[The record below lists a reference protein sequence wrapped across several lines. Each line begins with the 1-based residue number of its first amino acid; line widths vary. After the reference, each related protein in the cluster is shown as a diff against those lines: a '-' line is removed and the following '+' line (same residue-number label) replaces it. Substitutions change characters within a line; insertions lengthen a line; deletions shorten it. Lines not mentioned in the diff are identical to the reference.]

1 MSLAQYASPYN
12 NDETGETDN
21 VNANIRMTQSQNQN
35 QQYRGGGGI
44 KGEKKM
50 PPSSFRKTIKRPL
63 AQQQQRHS
71 ESSQSQSRVENFISK
86 LGAVKNVNYLQQE
99 SGEDGTGGSDSADLA
114 DYQPINSNEQGEQG
128 EQGEQ
133 SEQGEQGEQNQNG
146 GFQKQKRNQNGDNN
160 NDDDGVVTRENFE
173 TLPSTYASQYYQ
185 QYAPLSYSGQQQQLN
200 NASSGSKDDL
210 MQKMNHI
217 IQMLEDQQD
226 EKTGS
231 VTEELILYCFL
242 GVFVI
247 FVVDSFVR
255 AGKYVR

>member
-12 NDETGETDN
+12 NDDSGETN
-21 VNANIRMTQSQNQN
+21 NINSNIRMTQSQNQN
-35 QQYRGGGGI
+35 QNRGGGGGI
-44 KGEKKM
+44 KGEKKI

-63 AQQQQRHS
+63 AQQQQQQQQQS
-71 ESSQSQSRVENFISK
+71 QLEAAQQTQSQSQSRVANLMSK
-86 LGAVKNVNYLQQE
+86 LSAVKGMSYVQ
-99 SGEDGTGGSDSADLA
+99 GGGDDGSNSSETDLA
-114 DYQPINSNEQGEQG
+114 DYQPMNSNDEGAGASAHE
-128 EQGEQ
+128 
-133 SEQGEQGEQNQNG
+133 NQNG
-146 GFQKQKRNQNGDNN
+146 GNN
-160 NDDDGVVTRENFE
+160 NDDSVVTRENFE

-185 QYAPLSYSGQQQQLN
+185 QYVPYSQQQSQGDSGLP
-200 NASSGSKDDL
+200 GSKDDL

>member
-12 NDETGETDN
+12 NDDSVETDN
-21 VNANIRMTQSQNQN
+21 INANIRMTQSQNQN
-35 QQYRGGGGI
+35 QNRGGGI
-44 KGEKKM
+44 KAEKKI

-63 AQQQQRHS
+63 AQQQKQQQPTL
-71 ESSQSQSRVENFISK
+71 ESMQSQSQTQSRVANFMSK
-86 LGAVKNVNYLQQE
+86 LNAVKTTNYLQ
-99 SGEDGTGGSDSADLA
+99 GDGDDGTNGSESDLA
-114 DYQPINSNEQGEQG
+114 DYQQINSNYSN
-128 EQGEQ
+128 EQ
-133 SEQGEQGEQNQNG
+133 SSEQS
-146 GFQKQKRNQNGDNN
+146 GDN
-160 NDDDGVVTRENFE
+160 DDGVVTRENFE
-173 TLPSTYASQYYQ
+173 TMPSTYASQYYQ
-185 QYAPLSYSGQQQQLN
+185 QYVPYSQQQQQI
-200 NASSGSKDDL
+200 NASPGSKDDL
-210 MQKMNHI
+210 MEKMNHI

>member
-12 NDETGETDN
+12 NDESGEADN
-21 VNANIRMTQSQNQN
+21 INANIRMTQSQNQN
-35 QQYRGGGGI
+35 QNRGKGGAGAGGA
-44 KGEKKM
+44 GEKRNI
-50 PPSSFRKTIKRPL
+50 PSSFRKTIKRPL
-63 AQQQQRHS
+63 TQQPQQQQ
-71 ESSQSQSRVENFISK
+71 QPPQQQQQPPQQQQQQPQSRVANFMSK
-86 LGAVKNVNYLQQE
+86 LSSVKSVNDLQQ
-99 SGEDGTGGSDSADLA
+99 GDRDGDDGTGGSETELA
-114 DYQPINSNEQGEQG
+114 DYLPPNSNDWQN
-128 EQGEQ
+128 
-133 SEQGEQGEQNQNG
+133 EQNRNG
-146 GFQKQKRNQNGDNN
+146 GSGGGGGINDNN
-160 NDDDGVVTRENFE
+160 DDDDGVVTREGFE

-185 QYAPLSYSGQQQQLN
+185 QYVPLSYSQQQNQGSN
-200 NASSGSKDDL
+200 GSSGSKDDL
-210 MQKMNHI
+210 IQKMNHI

>member
-12 NDETGETDN
+12 NDDSGETN
-21 VNANIRMTQSQNQN
+21 NINSNIRMTQSQNQN
-35 QQYRGGGGI
+35 QNRGGGGGI

-63 AQQQQRHS
+63 AQQQQQQQPQQQPNI
-71 ESSQSQSRVENFISK
+71 ESSQSQSQSRVANLMSK
-86 LGAVKNVNYLQQE
+86 LNSVKGMSYVQ
-99 SGEDGTGGSDSADLA
+99 GGGDDGSNSSENDLA
-114 DYQPINSNEQGEQG
+114 DYQPMNLNDEGTSTGISAHE
-128 EQGEQ
+128 
-133 SEQGEQGEQNQNG
+133 NQNS
-146 GFQKQKRNQNGDNN
+146 DNN
-160 NDDDGVVTRENFE
+160 NDDGVVTRENFE
-173 TLPSTYASQYYQ
+173 NLPSTYASQYYQ
-185 QYAPLSYSGQQQQLN
+185 QYVPYSQQQQQI
-200 NASSGSKDDL
+200 NASPGSKDDL

>member
-12 NDETGETDN
+12 NDDSGETN
-21 VNANIRMTQSQNQN
+21 NINSNIRMTQSQNQN
-35 QQYRGGGGI
+35 QNRGGGGGGI

-63 AQQQQRHS
+63 AQQQQKQEQQTL
-71 ESSQSQSRVENFISK
+71 ESSQSQSRVADFINK
-86 LGAVKNVNYLQQE
+86 LSAVKGMNYLQ
-99 SGEDGTGGSDSADLA
+99 GGGDDGGGGSDSADLA
-114 DYQPINSNEQGEQG
+114 DYHPMNSNDPNGVE
-128 EQGEQ
+128 
-133 SEQGEQGEQNQNG
+133 NQ
-146 GFQKQKRNQNGDNN
+146 NQNGDN
-160 NDDDGVVTRENFE
+160 DDGVVTRENFE
-173 TLPSTYASQYYQ
+173 NLPSTYASQYYQ
-185 QYAPLSYSGQQQQLN
+185 QYVPLSYGQQQNQGEFN
-200 NASSGSKDDL
+200 GSGSNASPGSKDDL

>member
-12 NDETGETDN
+12 NDDDSGETN
-21 VNANIRMTQSQNQN
+21 NINANIRMTQSQNQN
-35 QQYRGGGGI
+35 QNRGRGT
-44 KGEKKM
+44 EKKM
-50 PPSSFRKTIKRPL
+50 PLRKTIKRPL
-63 AQQQQRHS
+63 AQQEKQQQGS
-71 ESSQSQSRVENFISK
+71 ESRVANFMSK
-86 LGAVKNVNYLQQE
+86 LSAVKNTNHVQV
-99 SGEDGTGGSDSADLA
+99 GGDDGTSGIDESENDLA
-114 DYQPINSNEQGEQG
+114 DYQPMNNEGEKINKE
-128 EQGEQ
+128 
-133 SEQGEQGEQNQNG
+133 
-146 GFQKQKRNQNGDNN
+146 
-160 NDDDGVVTRENFE
+160 DDGVVTRENFE
-173 TLPSTYASQYYQ
+173 NLPSTYASQYYQ
-185 QYAPLSYSGQQQQLN
+185 QYVPLSYNEQQHQTN
-200 NASSGSKDDL
+200 VESNVSPGSRDDL

>member
-12 NDETGETDN
+12 NDDSGETSN
-21 VNANIRMTQSQNQN
+21 INSNIRMTQSQNQN
-35 QQYRGGGGI
+35 QNRGGGGGI
-44 KGEKKM
+44 KGEKKI

-63 AQQQQRHS
+63 AQQQQQQQQS
-71 ESSQSQSRVENFISK
+71 NLEPAQQSQSQSRVANFISK
-86 LGAVKNVNYLQQE
+86 LSSVKGMNYVQ
-99 SGEDGTGGSDSADLA
+99 GGGDDGSNNSETDLA
-114 DYQPINSNEQGEQG
+114 DYQPMNSNDEGTGMIANE
-128 EQGEQ
+128 
-133 SEQGEQGEQNQNG
+133 NQN
-146 GFQKQKRNQNGDNN
+146 NGNN
-160 NDDDGVVTRENFE
+160 NDDSVVTRENFE

-185 QYAPLSYSGQQQQLN
+185 QYVPLSYSSQQQQNQGDSGLP
-200 NASSGSKDDL
+200 GSKDDL

>member
-12 NDETGETDN
+12 NDDSGETSN
-21 VNANIRMTQSQNQN
+21 INSNIRMTQSQNQN
-35 QQYRGGGGI
+35 QYRGGGGVGI

-50 PPSSFRKTIKRPL
+50 PSSSFRKTIKRPL
-63 AQQQQRHS
+63 AQQQQKQQQQQQQEQPNL
-71 ESSQSQSRVENFISK
+71 ESAQQTPSQSRVANFMSK
-86 LGAVKNVNYLQQE
+86 LNTVKTTNYLQ
-99 SGEDGTGGSDSADLA
+99 GDDGSNSSETDLA
-114 DYQPINSNEQGEQG
+114 DYQPMNSNDESININAHET
-128 EQGEQ
+128 
-133 SEQGEQGEQNQNG
+133 
-146 GFQKQKRNQNGDNN
+146 QNGDNN
-160 NDDDGVVTRENFE
+160 NDDSVVTRENFE
-173 TLPSTYASQYYQ
+173 NLPSTYASQYYQ
-185 QYAPLSYSGQQQQLN
+185 QYQQYIPYSEQERNQGELN
-200 NASSGSKDDL
+200 GSNGLPGSKDDL

>member
-12 NDETGETDN
+12 NDDSGETDN
-21 VNANIRMTQSQNQN
+21 INANIRMTQSQNQN
-35 QQYRGGGGI
+35 QNRGRGGGA
-44 KGEKKM
+44 EKKI
-50 PPSSFRKTIKRPL
+50 PPSSSFRKTIKRPL
-63 AQQQQRHS
+63 AQQQKQEQPNL
-71 ESSQSQSRVENFISK
+71 ESMQSQSQSQSQSRVANFMSK
-86 LGAVKNVNYLQQE
+86 LNAVKTTNYLQ
-99 SGEDGTGGSDSADLA
+99 GEGDDGTNGSETDLA
-114 DYQPINSNEQGEQG
+114 DYQPINSNYSNEQRGEQG
-128 EQGEQ
+128 GEQ
-133 SEQGEQGEQNQNG
+133 S
-146 GFQKQKRNQNGDNN
+146 GDNN
-160 NDDDGVVTRENFE
+160 NDDGVVTRENFE
-173 TLPSTYASQYYQ
+173 NMPSTYASQYYQ
-185 QYAPLSYSGQQQQLN
+185 QYVPYSQQQQQQI

-210 MQKMNHI
+210 MEKMNHI

>member
-12 NDETGETDN
+12 NDDSGEADN
-21 VNANIRMTQSQNQN
+21 INANIRMTQSQNQN
-35 QQYRGGGGI
+35 QNRGGGL
-44 KGEKKM
+44 KAEKKI

-63 AQQQQRHS
+63 AQQQKQQQPTL
-71 ESSQSQSRVENFISK
+71 ESTQSQSQSQSRVANFMSK
-86 LGAVKNVNYLQQE
+86 LNAVKTTSYLQ
-99 SGEDGTGGSDSADLA
+99 EDGDDGTNGSETDLA
-114 DYQPINSNEQGEQG
+114 DYQPINSNYSNEQNGEQRD
-128 EQGEQ
+128 EQRAE
-133 SEQGEQGEQNQNG
+133 
-146 GFQKQKRNQNGDNN
+146 QNGDN
-160 NDDDGVVTRENFE
+160 DDSVVTRENFE
-173 TLPSTYASQYYQ
+173 NMPSTYASQYYQ
-185 QYAPLSYSGQQQQLN
+185 QYVPYSQQQQQI
-200 NASSGSKDDL
+200 NASPGSKDDL
-210 MQKMNHI
+210 MEKMNHI

>member
-12 NDETGETDN
+12 NDDSGETN
-21 VNANIRMTQSQNQN
+21 NINSNIRMTQSQNQN
-35 QQYRGGGGI
+35 QNRGGGGGI

-63 AQQQQRHS
+63 GQQQQQQQPQQQPNI
-71 ESSQSQSRVENFISK
+71 ESSQSRVANLMSK
-86 LGAVKNVNYLQQE
+86 LNSVKGMSYVQ
-99 SGEDGTGGSDSADLA
+99 GGGDDGSNSSENDLA
-114 DYQPINSNEQGEQG
+114 DYQPMNSNDEGTSTGISAHE
-128 EQGEQ
+128 
-133 SEQGEQGEQNQNG
+133 NQNS
-146 GFQKQKRNQNGDNN
+146 DNN
-160 NDDDGVVTRENFE
+160 NDDGVVTRENFE
-173 TLPSTYASQYYQ
+173 NLPSTYASQYYQ
-185 QYAPLSYSGQQQQLN
+185 QYVPLSYNSQQQQN
-200 NASSGSKDDL
+200 QGDSGSPGSKDDL

>member
-35 QQYRGGGGI
+35 QYRGGGGGGV

-63 AQQQQRHS
+63 AQPQQQQHS
-71 ESSQSQSRVENFISK
+71 ESSQSQYQSRVENFISK
-86 LGAVKNVNYLQQE
+86 LSAVKNVNSLQQE
-99 SGEDGTGGSDSADLA
+99 SNEDGTGGSDSADLA
-114 DYQPINSNEQGEQG
+114 DYQPINSNEQC
-128 EQGEQ
+128 EQ
-133 SEQGEQGEQNQNG
+133 SEQNQNG

-160 NDDDGVVTRENFE
+160 HDDDGVVTRENFE

-185 QYAPLSYSGQQQQLN
+185 QYAPLSYSGQQPQNQGD
-200 NASSGSKDDL
+200 SVPPSGSKDDL
-210 MQKMNHI
+210 IQKMNHI

>member
-12 NDETGETDN
+12 NDDSGETSN
-21 VNANIRMTQSQNQN
+21 INSNIRMTQSQNQN
-35 QQYRGGGGI
+35 QNRGGGGGI

-50 PPSSFRKTIKRPL
+50 PPPSSFRKTIKRPL
-63 AQQQQRHS
+63 AQQQQQQPNL
-71 ESSQSQSRVENFISK
+71 EAAQQTQSQSRVANLMSK
-86 LGAVKNVNYLQQE
+86 LSAVKGMSYVQ
-99 SGEDGTGGSDSADLA
+99 GGGDDGSNSSETDLA
-114 DYQPINSNEQGEQG
+114 DYQPMNSNDEGVAGTGISTGISAHE
-128 EQGEQ
+128 
-133 SEQGEQGEQNQNG
+133 NQNNG
-146 GFQKQKRNQNGDNN
+146 GDNN
-160 NDDDGVVTRENFE
+160 DDSVVTRENFE
-173 TLPSTYASQYYQ
+173 SLPSTYASQYYQ
-185 QYAPLSYSGQQQQLN
+185 QYLPYRQQQQQQGDSGLQ
-200 NASSGSKDDL
+200 GSKDDL

>member
-12 NDETGETDN
+12 NDETGETN
-21 VNANIRMTQSQNQN
+21 NINSNIRMTQSQNQN
-35 QQYRGGGGI
+35 QNRGGGGG

-63 AQQQQRHS
+63 AQQQQQQEQS
-71 ESSQSQSRVENFISK
+71 NLESAQQTQSQSRVANLMSK
-86 LGAVKNVNYLQQE
+86 LSSVKGISYVQ
-99 SGEDGTGGSDSADLA
+99 GGGDDGSNSSETDLA
-114 DYQPINSNEQGEQG
+114 DYQHTNSNDEGTGTGISAHE
-128 EQGEQ
+128 
-133 SEQGEQGEQNQNG
+133 NQNNG
-146 GFQKQKRNQNGDNN
+146 GDNN
-160 NDDDGVVTRENFE
+160 DDSVVTRENFE
-173 TLPSTYASQYYQ
+173 NLPSTYASQYYQ
-185 QYAPLSYSGQQQQLN
+185 QYVPLSYSGKQQQQQGDSGLQ
-200 NASSGSKDDL
+200 GSKDDL

>member
-12 NDETGETDN
+12 NDESGETDN
-21 VNANIRMTQSQNQN
+21 INANIRMTQSQNQN
-35 QQYRGGGGI
+35 QNRGKGGGG
-44 KGEKKM
+44 GEKKM
-50 PPSSFRKTIKRPL
+50 PPSSFRKTIKRPI
-63 AQQQQRHS
+63 AQQQQQQQQQP
-71 ESSQSQSRVENFISK
+71 ESRSRVENFMSK
-86 LGAVKNVNYLQQE
+86 LSAVKSVNDLQQG
-99 SGEDGTGGSDSADLA
+99 GEGEGGGYDETGGGSESDLA
-114 DYQPINSNEQGEQG
+114 DYLPIEQKEQKKN
-128 EQGEQ
+128 Q
-133 SEQGEQGEQNQNG
+133 SGQYNDG
-146 GFQKQKRNQNGDNN
+146 
-160 NDDDGVVTRENFE
+160 DDDDVVTKEGFE

-185 QYAPLSYSGQQQQLN
+185 QYVPLSYSSQQQQQQQQQSN
-200 NASSGSKDDL
+200 NASNGSKDDL

>member
-12 NDETGETDN
+12 NDDSGDTN
-21 VNANIRMTQSQNQN
+21 NINANIRMTQNQNQN
-35 QQYRGGGGI
+35 QNRGKGVVGGGT
-44 KGEKKM
+44 EKKM
-50 PPSSFRKTIKRPL
+50 PLRKTIKRPL
-63 AQQQQRHS
+63 AQQQQKQ
-71 ESSQSQSRVENFISK
+71 EQSVDPPSRVANFMSK
-86 LGAVKNVNYLQQE
+86 LSAVKSMNYLQ
-99 SGEDGTGGSDSADLA
+99 GDDGTSGSDADLA
-114 DYQPINSNEQGEQG
+114 DYQPMNDEGGINGDDS
-128 EQGEQ
+128 
-133 SEQGEQGEQNQNG
+133 QNQNSS
-146 GFQKQKRNQNGDNN
+146 DNN
-160 NDDDGVVTRENFE
+160 DDGVVTRENFE
-173 TLPSTYASQYYQ
+173 NLPSTYASQYYQ
-185 QYAPLSYSGQQQQLN
+185 QYVPLSYNQQLLK
-200 NASSGSKDDL
+200 SSNQVGDMLTGSKDDL

>member
-12 NDETGETDN
+12 NDETGEIN
-21 VNANIRMTQSQNQN
+21 NINANIRMTQSQNQN

-63 AQQQQRHS
+63 AQQQQKQEHS
-71 ESSQSQSRVENFISK
+71 NLESSSQSQSQSRVADFMSK
-86 LGAVKNVNYLQQE
+86 LNSVKGANYLQ
-99 SGEDGTGGSDSADLA
+99 GNGGGDDGTNGSDSADLA
-114 DYQPINSNEQGEQG
+114 DYQPMNSSFSNDQVGIMDSNSNSNEH
-128 EQGEQ
+128 
-133 SEQGEQGEQNQNG
+133 QNE
-146 GFQKQKRNQNGDNN
+146 NGDN
-160 NDDDGVVTRENFE
+160 DDGVVTRENFE
-173 TLPSTYASQYYQ
+173 NLPSTYASQYYQ
-185 QYAPLSYSGQQQQLN
+185 QYVPYSRQPQSNVDSNGT
-200 NASSGSKDDL
+200 GSKDDL

>member
-1 MSLAQYASPYN
+1 
-12 NDETGETDN
+12 
-21 VNANIRMTQSQNQN
+21 
-35 QQYRGGGGI
+35 
-44 KGEKKM
+44 M

-63 AQQQQRHS
+63 AQQQPQQQQQS
-71 ESSQSQSRVENFISK
+71 NLEPAQQSQSQSRVANFISK
-86 LGAVKNVNYLQQE
+86 LSSVKGMNYVQ
-99 SGEDGTGGSDSADLA
+99 GGGDDGSNSSETDLA
-114 DYQPINSNEQGEQG
+114 DYQPMNSNYEGAGTGISANE
-128 EQGEQ
+128 
-133 SEQGEQGEQNQNG
+133 NQNNG
-146 GFQKQKRNQNGDNN
+146 GDNN
-160 NDDDGVVTRENFE
+160 DDGVVTRENFE

-185 QYAPLSYSGQQQQLN
+185 QYVPYSQQQQQNQSDSGLP
-200 NASSGSKDDL
+200 GSKDDL

>member
-12 NDETGETDN
+12 NDDSGETN
-21 VNANIRMTQSQNQN
+21 NINSNIRMTQSQNQN
-35 QQYRGGGGI
+35 QNRGGGGGGL
-44 KGEKKM
+44 KGEKKI

-63 AQQQQRHS
+63 AQQQKQEQPIL
-71 ESSQSQSRVENFISK
+71 ESLQSHSQSRVANLMSK
-86 LGAVKNVNYLQQE
+86 LNSVKGMSYVQ
-99 SGEDGTGGSDSADLA
+99 SGGDDGSNSSETDLA
-114 DYQPINSNEQGEQG
+114 DYQPMNSNDEGTGTGISAHET
-128 EQGEQ
+128 
-133 SEQGEQGEQNQNG
+133 
-146 GFQKQKRNQNGDNN
+146 QNGD

-173 TLPSTYASQYYQ
+173 NLPSTYASQYYQ
-185 QYAPLSYSGQQQQLN
+185 QYVPLSYGSQQQQNQGDSGLP
-200 NASSGSKDDL
+200 GSKDDL

>member
-12 NDETGETDN
+12 NDDSGETN
-21 VNANIRMTQSQNQN
+21 NINSNIRMTQSQNQN
-35 QQYRGGGGI
+35 QNRGGGGGGGI

-63 AQQQQRHS
+63 AQQQQQQQQPNL
-71 ESSQSQSRVENFISK
+71 ESAQQTQSQSRVANLMSK
-86 LGAVKNVNYLQQE
+86 LSAVKGMSYVQ
-99 SGEDGTGGSDSADLA
+99 GGDDGSNSSENDLA
-114 DYQPINSNEQGEQG
+114 DYQPMNLNDENTGTGISAHE
-128 EQGEQ
+128 
-133 SEQGEQGEQNQNG
+133 NQNC
-146 GFQKQKRNQNGDNN
+146 DN
-160 NDDDGVVTRENFE
+160 DDGVVTRENFE
-173 TLPSTYASQYYQ
+173 NLPSTYASQYYQ
-185 QYAPLSYSGQQQQLN
+185 QYVPLSYSSQQQQQQSN
-200 NASSGSKDDL
+200 VDSSGSSGSKDDL

>member
-12 NDETGETDN
+12 NDDSGETN
-21 VNANIRMTQSQNQN
+21 NINSNIRMTQSQNQN
-35 QQYRGGGGI
+35 QNRGGGGGI

-63 AQQQQRHS
+63 AQQQQKQQPNL
-71 ESSQSQSRVENFISK
+71 EPAQQTQSQSRVANLMSK
-86 LGAVKNVNYLQQE
+86 LSSVKGMSYVQ
-99 SGEDGTGGSDSADLA
+99 GGGDDGSNSSETDLA
-114 DYQPINSNEQGEQG
+114 DYQPMNSNDENTGTDISAHE
-128 EQGEQ
+128 
-133 SEQGEQGEQNQNG
+133 
-146 GFQKQKRNQNGDNN
+146 NQNGDN
-160 NDDDGVVTRENFE
+160 DDGVVTRENFE
-173 TLPSTYASQYYQ
+173 NLPSTYASQYYQ
-185 QYAPLSYSGQQQQLN
+185 QYVPLSYSSQQQQN
-200 NASSGSKDDL
+200 QGDSGSSGPKDDL

>member
-12 NDETGETDN
+12 NDDSGETDN
-21 VNANIRMTQSQNQN
+21 INANIRMTQSQNQN
-35 QQYRGGGGI
+35 QNRGRGGGA
-44 KGEKKM
+44 EKKI
-50 PPSSFRKTIKRPL
+50 PPSSSFRKTIKRPL
-63 AQQQQRHS
+63 AQQQKQEQPNL
-71 ESSQSQSRVENFISK
+71 ESMQSQSQSQSQPQSQSQSRVANFMSK
-86 LGAVKNVNYLQQE
+86 LNAVKTTNYLQ
-99 SGEDGTGGSDSADLA
+99 GEGDDGTNGSETDLA
-114 DYQPINSNEQGEQG
+114 DYQPITSNYSNEQGG
-128 EQGEQ
+128 EQG
-133 SEQGEQGEQNQNG
+133 
-146 GFQKQKRNQNGDNN
+146 GDNN
-160 NDDDGVVTRENFE
+160 NDDGVVTRENFE
-173 TLPSTYASQYYQ
+173 NMPSTYASQYYQ
-185 QYAPLSYSGQQQQLN
+185 QYVPYSQQQQQQI

-210 MQKMNHI
+210 MEKMNHI